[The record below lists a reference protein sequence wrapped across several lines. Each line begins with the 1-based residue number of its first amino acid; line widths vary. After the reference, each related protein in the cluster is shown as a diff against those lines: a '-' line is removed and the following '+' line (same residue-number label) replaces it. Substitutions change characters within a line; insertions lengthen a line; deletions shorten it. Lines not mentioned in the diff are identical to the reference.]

1 MSSHS
6 ASCSSDISVDLTDVF
21 RSMILNKRFV
31 LWDDFESALKEFQK
45 TAYTRYIHTESRLL
59 KDVRFKYL
67 FVTFNCTFG
76 RERKSEGVKV
86 RQKSSKFRN
95 CQSKFR
101 VRLKEQGYVIKSYNM
116 LHNHP
121 CSSSWMVCDP
131 WTRRLSSEEKEN
143 LKPVIL
149 HCESA
154 DEVIESIKERMTS
167 TRRSIEDQ
175 RLIPLPNILTPFAR
189 SKLLYELKQM
199 RFVYVEYESGDW
211 LFMVDRGQHYG
222 VDVSSCQ
229 CNCSMF
235 MMCRYPCR
243 HMLLAYVKRRNL
255 TAHQLLRYCSRCKLH
270 NTQNFQN
277 NTLTAVPRPSEVYIS
292 IQRSQRIHK
301 HRIIEKYGERFAT
314 EVEKKVD
321 NYYLRI
327 LNTNL

>member
-1 MSSHS
+1 
-6 ASCSSDISVDLTDVF
+6 
-21 RSMILNKRFV
+21 MILNKRFV

-45 TAYTRYIHTESRLL
+45 TTYTRYIHTESRLL

-67 FVTFNCTFG
+67 FVSFNCTFG
-76 RERKSEGVKV
+76 HQRKSEGLKV

-95 CQSKFR
+95 CRSKFR
-101 VRLKEQGYVIKSYNM
+101 VRLEEQGYVIKSYNM

-131 WTRRLSSEEKEN
+131 LTRRLSSEEKEN

-154 DEVIESIKERMTS
+154 DAP
-167 TRRSIEDQ
+167 Q
-175 RLIPLPNILTPFAR
+175 RLTPLLNILTPFAR

-211 LFMVDRGQHYG
+211 LFMVDRGQHYE
-222 VDVSSCQ
+222 VDISICQ
-229 CNCSMF
+229 CNCSTF

-255 TAHQLLRYCSRCKLH
+255 TAHQLLRYCSRWKLH

-277 NTLTAVPRPSEVYIS
+277 YTLTALTRRSEVYIS

-301 HRIIEKYGERFAT
+301 QRIIEKYGERFAT

-321 NYYLRI
+321 NYYLKI

>member
-1 MSSHS
+1 MSVFS
-6 ASCSSDISVDLTDVF
+6 ASSSSDISVDLTDAF

-45 TAYTRYIHTESRLL
+45 VWNYNFIASQTTYTRYIHTESRLL
-59 KDVRFKYL
+59 KDVRFRYL
-67 FVTFNCTFG
+67 FVSFNCTFG
-76 RERKSEGVKV
+76 HKRKSEGLKV

-101 VRLKEQGYVIKSYNM
+101 
-116 LHNHP
+116 
-121 CSSSWMVCDP
+121 
-131 WTRRLSSEEKEN
+131 
-143 LKPVIL
+143 
-149 HCESA
+149 
-154 DEVIESIKERMTS
+154 
-167 TRRSIEDQ
+167 
-175 RLIPLPNILTPFAR
+175 
-189 SKLLYELKQM
+189 
-199 RFVYVEYESGDW
+199 
-211 LFMVDRGQHYG
+211 GQHYE
-222 VDVSSCQ
+222 VDISICQ

-255 TAHQLLRYCSRCKLH
+255 TAHQLLRYCSRWKLH

-277 NTLTAVPRPSEVYIS
+277 YTLTALPRRSEEYVS

>member
-6 ASCSSDISVDLTDVF
+6 ASCSSDISVDLTDAF

-45 TAYTRYIHTESRLL
+45 TTYTRYIHTESRLL

-67 FVTFNCTFG
+67 FVSFNCTFG
-76 RERKSEGVKV
+76 HKRKSEGLKV

-95 CQSKFR
+95 CRSKFR
-101 VRLKEQGYVIKSYNM
+101 VRLEEQGYVIKSYNM

-121 CSSSWMVCDP
+121 CSSSWMVCDSL
-131 WTRRLSSEEKEN
+131 TRRLSSEEKEN
-143 LKPVIL
+143 LKPVIP

-154 DEVIESIKERMTS
+154 DEVIEDQVIAA
-167 TRRSIEDQ
+167 RSYKYNAPQ
-175 RLIPLPNILTPFAR
+175 RLTPLLNILTPFAR

-211 LFMVDRGQHYG
+211 LFMVDRGQHYE
-222 VDVSSCQ
+222 VDISICQ
-229 CNCSMF
+229 CNCSTF

-255 TAHQLLRYCSRCKLH
+255 TAHQLLRYCSRWKLH

-277 NTLTAVPRPSEVYIS
+277 YTLTALTRRSEVYIS
-292 IQRSQRIHK
+292 IHRSQRIHK
-301 HRIIEKYGERFAT
+301 QRIIEKYGERFAT